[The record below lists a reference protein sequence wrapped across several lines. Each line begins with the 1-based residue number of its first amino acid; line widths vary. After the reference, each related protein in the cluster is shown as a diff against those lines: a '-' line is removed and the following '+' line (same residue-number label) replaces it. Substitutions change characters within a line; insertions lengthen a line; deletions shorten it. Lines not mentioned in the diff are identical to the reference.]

1 MLPDT
6 VASPRKIVA
15 CVRLRWT
22 VSVRGRQ
29 TEAAAPGEPG
39 GGTDVDQA
47 PRRASSSVRSAAAV
61 MSPAT
66 ATIVRS
72 GR

>member
-1 MLPDT
+1 M
-6 VASPRKIVA
+6 A

-22 VSVRGRQ
+22 ASVRDGRPS
-29 TEAAAPGEPG
+29 AAAPGDPG
-39 GGTDVDQA
+39 GGTDIDQE

-66 ATIVRS
+66 ATTVRS